1 MRIINYSVIRPI
13 HLVRSAPCLT
23 EFRRTFS
30 TDRRTFSTESGS
42 TVSEERA
49 RKLKALFGVT
59 SATEGQKPLGMP
71 IKGINSGFSGS
82 ADAAVIGN
90 AGGIGKELGEGKE
103 EESAEKAWLDS
114 GYIEYMNNQ
123 KDKGWKS

>member
-1 MRIINYSVIRPI
+1 MAYSLISRVTP
-13 HLVRSAPCLT
+13 HA
-23 EFRRTFS
+23 RRTQLS
-30 TDRRTFSTESGS
+30 ISHSFSTESGS
-42 TVSEERA
+42 AISEERA

-59 SATEGQKPLGMP
+59 TATDGLKPLGMP
-71 IKGINSGFSGS
+71 IKPTTPAAGTAGAAGNTDKG
-82 ADAAVIGN
+82 AVI
-90 AGGIGKELGEGKE
+90 AGKEG